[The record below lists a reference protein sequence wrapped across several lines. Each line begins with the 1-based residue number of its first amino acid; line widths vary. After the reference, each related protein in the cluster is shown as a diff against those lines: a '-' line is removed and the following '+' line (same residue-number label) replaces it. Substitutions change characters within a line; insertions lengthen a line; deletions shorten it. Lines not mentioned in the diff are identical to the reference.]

1 MPWYAEPL
9 LPPDVERAIN
19 VLGANAARVAVL
31 GYIVE
36 HPHSTVREIADGTEL
51 ALGTVKNHVATL
63 VALGALEADP
73 APSVPYA
80 LRRGM
85 RTRYLAQRQQ
95 LAEQYQRLGRLLK
108 LDDEGEEPSV

>member
-31 GYIVE
+31 WYIGE

-51 ALGTVKNHVATL
+51 ALGTVKNHVAAL

-73 APSVPYA
+73 APTVPYA

-85 RTRYLAQRQQ
+85 RTRYIVQQQQ
-95 LAEQYQRLGRLLK
+95 LADQYRKLGRLLG
-108 LDDEGEEPSV
+108 LQS